1 MVKFGVFIPF
11 YAFGPDSWK
20 SSIFGRIK
28 EITLECEEL
37 GYHSIWLDD
46 HLMYG
51 QTPILECWTVLSAL
65 SAVTARIRLGT
76 LVLSAAFRKPAVLAK
91 MAATLDVI
99 TNGRLELGLG
109 AGVQKEAHI
118 AYGFSF
124 PSLKERAD
132 RLMETIEIIKAL
144 WSGEE
149 TTYHGQYFEVEKAIC
164 LPKPVQAPHPPIV
177 IGGRSEHL
185 LRVAAKHADRC
196 DWGPLSSRQY
206 RQKLATFEKYCK
218 TFDRNPED
226 VEKACWL
233 GRTIYIAADKKE
245 LDEKILK
252 WKPKDISTEAFKR
265 QNFVGTPED
274 FIHEIQKRIDMG
286 INFFML
292 YFGELPDKSSLEIF
306 AERVLKEF

>member
-11 YAFGPDSWK
+11 YAFGHDSWK

-28 EITLECEEL
+28 EIAVKCEKL

-46 HLMYG
+46 HLMYKK
-51 QTPILECWTVLSAL
+51 TPILECWTVLSAL
-65 SAVTARIRLGT
+65 STLTARIRLGT
-76 LVLSAAFRKPAVLAK
+76 LVLSAAFRNPAVLAK

-109 AGVQKEAHI
+109 AGVQKEEHI
-118 AYGFSF
+118 AYGFPF

-132 RLMETIEIIKAL
+132 RLIETIEIIKAL

-149 TTYHGQYFEVEKAIC
+149 TTYHGQYFEVKKAIC
-164 LPKPVQAPHPPIV
+164 LPKPVQLPHPPIV
-177 IGGRSEHL
+177 IGGKSEHL

-196 DWGPLSSRQY
+196 DWGPLSLKQY

-218 TFDRNPED
+218 VFDRNPEE

-233 GRTIYIAADKKE
+233 GRAIYIAADREE

-252 WKPKDISTEAFKR
+252 WKPRGISTEAFKR
-265 QNFVGTPED
+265 RNSIGTPED
-274 FIHEIQKRIDMG
+274 FIHEIRKRIDMG

-292 YFGELPDKSSLEIF
+292 YFGDLPDKGGLEIF